1 MSFLEPKLR
10 VDPFSPPHNFSIHF
24 SAYLKQK
31 TQDIG
36 MFSSDLE
43 FIRSFV
49 GIGPTGSEFGREVTD
64 TQTGG

>member
-1 MSFLEPKLR
+1 MPFLEPKLR

-24 SAYLKQK
+24 SVDLKQK
-31 TQDIG
+31 SED
-36 MFSSDLE
+36 MFSSDME